1 MDRVLLS
8 NGSIV
13 EMESVRLPD
22 GEMVKEFDLPSGA
35 ARVRVAHVPP
45 YMVANAIGNRPDL
58 ADAPQPL
65 VEVKGI
71 GEKWLPVRKGQPGY
85 DEWRREQDEREKARG
100 AAQDD
105 IYWDYGVAEWKLPD
119 GEKWKHEPPS
129 GWSLSKRMERMGVTP
144 RTGDG
149 RRIDY
154 IRYVLAVTN
163 LDVEI
168 VQDVMF
174 GVTRPITEGEVDAVS
189 RLFQDNPDEAAGPT
203 GTAE

>member
-22 GEMVKEFDLPSGA
+22 GEMVKEFDLPSGT

-45 YMVANAIGNRPDL
+45 YMVTNAIGNRPDL
-58 ADAPQPL
+58 ADVPQPL
-65 VEVKGI
+65 VKVEGI

-85 DEWRREQDEREKARG
+85 DEWRREQDEREKARS

-105 IYWDYGVAEWKLPD
+105 IYWSYGIAEWKLPD
-119 GEKWKHEPPS
+119 EEEWRYDPPS
-129 GWSLSKRMERMGVTP
+129 SWALSKRMKRIGVAP
-144 RTGDG
+144 RIGDE

-154 IRYVLAVTN
+154 VRYVLAVTN

-168 VQDVMF
+168 IQDVMF
-174 GVTRPITEGEVDAVS
+174 GVTRPITESEVDAVS
-189 RLFQDNPDEAAGPT
+189 RLFQDNPDETADPAS
-203 GTAE
+203 TAE